1 MMLTREEA
9 LNIVGNLPDKFSFD
23 DILDRLMLLNK
34 INAGIKQSERNE
46 ILSTSEVE
54 KHFEKWFE

>member
-1 MMLTREEA
+1 MLTREEA